1 MAHFLGIMTATL
13 GQVTAV
19 ENEASE
25 AGGAFAVFES
35 ARESSRITNS
45 IVKANKAGSKGGGLY
60 IEDSKVIVT
69 GS

>member
-1 MAHFLGIMTATL
+1 MGIMTATL

-45 IVKANKAGSKGGGLY
+45 IVKANKAGSKSGGLY